1 MLPEKKDRI
10 AEKYYLHMMV
20 KEQGGMNENN
30 TNERIECKYCKR
42 KLKVNAILN
51 HIGNTIKCNEYY
63 NLSSSKKKLKMLRKK
78 CKKSIKKEK
87 ITKA

>member
-51 HIGNTIKCNEYY
+51 HIGNSINCNEY
-63 NLSSSKKKLKMLRKK
+63 
-78 CKKSIKKEK
+78 
-87 ITKA
+87 ITTYPLQKRN